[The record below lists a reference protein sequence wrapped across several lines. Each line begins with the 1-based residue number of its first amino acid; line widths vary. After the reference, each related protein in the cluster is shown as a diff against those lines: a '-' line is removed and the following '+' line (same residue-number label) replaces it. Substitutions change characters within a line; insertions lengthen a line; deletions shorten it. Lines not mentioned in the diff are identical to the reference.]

1 MGFLSWLKKKT
12 KSKNEETEDLIDF
25 ESMYSFVN
33 DLDIR
38 GYTLKHA
45 DTCKKIWHDHVPQNG
60 QSDTVQGELLRRLE
74 KIRDEAQRNGN
85 INWDDNYESF
95 CTFIKDTLLGSGLF
109 EEERERLAK
118 SIEAVRKYGRYAKS
132 YHDGEISDDDAN
144 PMLFAYVDDDL
155 YDYITDAIAVFC
167 EANKDPIKRDID
179 ESIYR

>member
-1 MGFLSWLKKKT
+1 M
-12 KSKNEETEDLIDF
+12 
-25 ESMYSFVN
+25 
-33 DLDIR
+33 
-38 GYTLKHA
+38 
-45 DTCKKIWHDHVPQNG
+45 
-60 QSDTVQGELLRRLE
+60 
-74 KIRDEAQRNGN
+74 
-85 INWDDNYESF
+85 
-95 CTFIKDTLLGSGLF
+95 GSGLF

-118 SIEAVRKYGRYAKS
+118 SIETVRKHGRYAKS